1 MSATELLQRLLVL
14 TVRCGNRGVWSHKVT
29 TDEEQPAEVR
39 DLLHQG
45 NGFFRSGEYV
55 RAIQIYERGYEE
67 AKRRGSMQSA
77 VRFLNNLGSAHYE
90 MFHYRDAI
98 HAYLEARDLATAQG
112 NQETLVALCSNLSS
126 LYFQMGDVEA
136 ARESAEQGLKLPG
149 NASAKFKAKL
159 LIQYARIRRQQKDSG
174 AAVALLKD
182 AIAASKLQ
190 HDADSEAQAW
200 DALGITLMEEGQLS
214 PPEQALAE
222 GLRLRE
228 STPDHHVYHSYQSLG
243 NLRERQGDLP
253 AAAGPLDKTVESAGA
268 SSPSAMWRA
277 YYYRGKVKQSQAPL
291 PAASAAFVA

>member
-1 MSATELLQRLLVL
+1 MSATELLQRLLLL

-29 TDEEQPAEVR
+29 TDKEQPAELR

-90 MFHYRDAI
+90 MFRYRDAI

-112 NQETLVALCSNLSS
+112 NQETLVALCFNLSS

-159 LIQYARIRRQQKDSG
+159 LIQYARIRRQKKDSG

-182 AIAASKLQ
+182 ALAPSKLH
-190 HDADSEAQAW
+190 HDPATQAPARHSLALPLLEEAQ
-200 DALGITLMEEGQLS
+200 
-214 PPEQALAE
+214 P
-222 GLRLRE
+222 
-228 STPDHHVYHSYQSLG
+228 
-243 NLRERQGDLP
+243 
-253 AAAGPLDKTVESAGA
+253 
-268 SSPSAMWRA
+268 
-277 YYYRGKVKQSQAPL
+277 
-291 PAASAAFVA
+291 